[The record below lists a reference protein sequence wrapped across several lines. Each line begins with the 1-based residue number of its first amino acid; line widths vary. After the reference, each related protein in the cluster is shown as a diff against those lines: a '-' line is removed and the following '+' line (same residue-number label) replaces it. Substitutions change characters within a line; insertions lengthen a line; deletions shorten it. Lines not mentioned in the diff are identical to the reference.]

1 MREGKVR
8 RFLFGLM
15 GDAVTTATV
24 LMFVVSLTLIIGGLL
39 IFLNFYPMGDLFWF
53 VGAMLSLMTIPVIV
67 IIGVLNYNILYKL
80 MITKGRGP
88 FKYLKKE
95 VTDPRTLSQGDRI
108 SFILQKFTSL
118 GIALVLFGIFLVIA
132 SGLIGLGHLFKPLIY
147 LFWPLSFPFVVL
159 TITMPALAWLSFAY
173 AFDPYEPEPRGMLVF
188 ALVLGMLSTFPSL
201 FLNTWNDGWM
211 SEVGI
216 SSAVVSA
223 PIFEELFKAIF
234 FVLIYKHLDD
244 ETDGLI
250 YGVAFGA
257 GFALLENFLY
267 GFNASLIAGGFGFF
281 FLIGFRS
288 FANML
293 VHIIGPATIGFLIGF
308 CKSTLRYKLT
318 GTRGARKGRMISLAV
333 MVPLVGSGYL
343 FAVINHA
350 IWNGAATIGSF
361 ALLILPVQT
370 IICIVLFVS
379 LVVIGFILGTR
390 RFDRRRDL
398 AS

>member
-1 MREGKVR
+1 
-8 RFLFGLM
+8 M

-24 LMFVVSLTLIIGGLL
+24 LMFVVSLTVVIGGLL
-39 IFLNFYPMGDLFWF
+39 IFVNVFPMGDVFWF
-53 VGAMLSLMTIPVIV
+53 VGAMLSLMMIPVIV
-67 IIGVLNYNILYKL
+67 IIGALNYRIFYNL

-88 FKYLKKE
+88 FKYLKKK
-95 VTDPRTLSQGDRI
+95 VADPRTLSQGDRI

-118 GIALVLFGIFLVIA
+118 GIAIVLFCIFLVIA
-132 SGLIGLGHLFKPLIY
+132 SGFIGLGHLFKPLIY

-201 FLNTWNDGWM
+201 FMNTWNDGWM
-211 SEVGI
+211 SGVGI
-216 SSAVVSA
+216 STAVVSA
-223 PIFEELFKAIF
+223 PIFEELFKAIV
-234 FVLIYKHLDD
+234 FVLIYRHIRN
-244 ETDGLI
+244 ETNGLI

-267 GFNASLIAGGFGFF
+267 GFNTSLEFGGFGFF
-281 FLIGFRS
+281 LLIGFRS

-293 VHIIGPATIGFLIGF
+293 LHIIGPATIGFLIGF
-308 CKSTLRYKLT
+308 SKSTLRYRLT
-318 GTRGARKGRMISLAV
+318 GKYGAGKARIISLAV
-333 MVPLVGSGYL
+333 MVPLVGGGYL

-350 IWNGAATIGSF
+350 IWNGAASLGVF
-361 ALLILPVQT
+361 ALLILPLQT
-370 IICIVLFVS
+370 IICMVLFLF
-379 LVVIGFILGTR
+379 LVVTGFVLGTNRFHR
-390 RFDRRRDL
+390 RKGL